1 MAVSRE
7 VYRAPRQQ
15 VVAIPNP
22 TSIKQPVTYMVT
34 VLLALL
40 ALYALM
46 SNVVGWATIRLDDIR
61 YGRPRTFHL
70 AANVGHGEHNGIP
83 THFFALNLERQIIV
97 LEIPGGD
104 AAHIRTLQG
113 PYLFGAGED
122 LTPVKLRAE
131 DVNTDGAHDLVLQV
145 KDEEVIY
152 INRDGGFVLITPE
165 EQQQVMM
172 RRAGS

>member
-7 VYRAPRQQ
+7 IYRAPRHE
-15 VVAIPNP
+15 VALPRA
-22 TSIKQPVTYMVT
+22 TSVRQPITYIAT

-40 ALYALM
+40 AIYALM
-46 SNVVGWATIRLDDIR
+46 SNVVGWASTWLDDIR

-70 AANVGHGEHNGIP
+70 AANVGHGAQNGLP
-83 THFFALNLERQIIV
+83 THFFAMNLERQIIV

-104 AAHIRTLQG
+104 TAQIRTLQG

-131 DVNTDGAHDLVLQV
+131 DVNTDGARDLVLQV

-152 INRDGGFVLITPE
+152 INRDGGFALISPE

-172 RRAGS
+172 RRGGP